1 MTTTEDISLELADA
15 PSIDGLRFR
24 RPRGDD
30 ADYEA
35 MASVITA
42 ASLHD
47 GLEEIQLAR
56 HVRDELEMSVGVD
69 PAVDVVLTEID
80 GRPVA
85 ASGVERTVQDGVVVY
100 DLWGN
105 VHPDVRRRGIG
116 RALLRENLR
125 RAAERAAG
133 ETDGQVVEIR
143 SHAQENE
150 AGNRALLDAHGLE
163 PIRWFFLMRR
173 APLDDVPDTP
183 LPDGL
188 EFRPVTPDQHRA
200 IFDAEVE
207 AFRDHWSS
215 RDKTDEDLER
225 TLKREELDTDLW
237 VVAWDGDEIA
247 GVVQTWVWAEENATL
262 GVDRGWLEH
271 ISVRRPW
278 RRKGLGPGDHRGGA
292 PSPGRGRLDRGVPRG
307 RRGEPDRGARAVRG
321 PRIRRAP
328 ALDHVSRVPARTDRS
343 AAAGGARDRPWH
355 HLRGRRWRMSIMR
368 SYLIVANQTLTS
380 QSLTDAITTRLSEGP
395 VRTHVVVPLSPVGG
409 RLTWDE
415 AESRSVA
422 QTRLDEVVARL
433 REMGAEADG
442 EVGDRD
448 PVLAV
453 KDALRGRD
461 VDEVIVSTLPKG
473 MSRWLGEDVPSRLRD
488 SVPVPVTVVT
498 QEGSGA

>member
-1 MTTTEDISLELADA
+1 MTTTEDVSLELADA

-56 HVRDELEMSVGVD
+56 HVRDDLEMSVGVD
-69 PAVDVVLTEID
+69 PDVDVVLTQID

-125 RAAERAAG
+125 RAAERATG
-133 ETDGQVVEIR
+133 ESDAETVEIR
-143 SHAQENE
+143 AHAQENE

-173 APLDDVPDTP
+173 APLDYVPDTP

-247 GVVQTWVWAEENATL
+247 GVVQTWVWPEENATL

-278 RRKGLGPGDHRGGA
+278 RRKGLGRA
-292 PSPGRGRLDRGVPRG
+292 ITAEALRRL
-307 RRGEPDRGARAVRG
+307 
-321 PRIRRAP
+321 
-328 ALDHVSRVPARTDRS
+328 
-343 AAAGGARDRPWH
+343 AAAGLTEACLGVDAENPTGALGLYEGLGFGVHQRWVTY
-355 HLRGRRWRMSIMR
+355 RGF
-368 SYLIVANQTLTS
+368 L
-380 QSLTDAITTRLSEGP
+380 
-395 VRTHVVVPLSPVGG
+395 
-409 RLTWDE
+409 
-415 AESRSVA
+415 
-422 QTRLDEVVARL
+422 
-433 REMGAEADG
+433 AD
-442 EVGDRD
+442 
-448 PVLAV
+448 
-453 KDALRGRD
+453 
-461 VDEVIVSTLPKG
+461 
-473 MSRWLGEDVPSRLRD
+473 
-488 SVPVPVTVVT
+488 
-498 QEGSGA
+498 